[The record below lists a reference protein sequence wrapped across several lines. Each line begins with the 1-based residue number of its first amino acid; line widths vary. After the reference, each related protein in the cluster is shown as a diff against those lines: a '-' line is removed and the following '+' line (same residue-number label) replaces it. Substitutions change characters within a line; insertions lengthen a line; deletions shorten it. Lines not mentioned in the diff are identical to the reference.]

1 MIRDHISLFEI
12 FTSELATI
20 SLREMFLLC
29 IKNSLFRADISL
41 QSNRE
46 PKRFTTVQ
54 EIWKLSLKCKNFDVT
69 LLRTIAYIMTK
80 YVVSN
85 KNLRLI

>member
-1 MIRDHISLFEI
+1 MIRDHISRVEI

-29 IKNSLFRADISL
+29 IKNSLFKADISL

-46 PKRFTTVQ
+46 RKRFTTVQ
-54 EIWKLSLKCKNFDVT
+54 EL
-69 LLRTIAYIMTK
+69 
-80 YVVSN
+80 
-85 KNLRLI
+85 